1 MKLVSLLTALLLGAG
16 AAALAQQ
23 TVPDTNFPM
32 RADGAAREVFL
43 KSQAEGCRQGI
54 AYGPMV
60 EFCQCY
66 AHALADGITGEEYA
80 GLAANQIPDSLHKK
94 LRIIGS
100 ECKARYFR

>member
-1 MKLVSLLTALLLGAG
+1 MKLVSLVTAILLSAS
-16 AAALAQQ
+16 APSLAQE
-23 TVPDTNFPM
+23 TDFPM
-32 RADGAAREVFL
+32 RADGAAREAFL

-66 AHALADGITGEEYA
+66 AVALAQIITGEESA
-80 GLAANQIPDSLHKK
+80 ALATGQISDSLHKK

>member
-1 MKLVSLLTALLLGAG
+1 MKLVSLVTVLLLSAS
-16 AAALAQQ
+16 APALAQE
-23 TVPDTNFPM
+23 TAKDTDFPM
-32 RADGAAREVFL
+32 RADGAAREAFL
-43 KSQAEGCRQGI
+43 KSQSEGCRQGI

-66 AHALADGITGEEYA
+66 AVALAQIITGEESA
-80 GLAANQIPDSLHKK
+80 ALAAGQISDSLHKK

>member
-1 MKLVSLLTALLLGAG
+1 MKLVSLVTAMLLSATAPLS
-16 AAALAQQ
+16 AQE
-23 TVPDTNFPM
+23 TAFPM
-32 RADGAAREVFL
+32 RADGAAREAFL
-43 KSQAEGCRQGI
+43 KSQSEGCRQGI

-66 AHALADGITGEEYA
+66 ALALAQIITGEEYA
-80 GLAANQIPDSLHKK
+80 ALEADQISDSLHKK